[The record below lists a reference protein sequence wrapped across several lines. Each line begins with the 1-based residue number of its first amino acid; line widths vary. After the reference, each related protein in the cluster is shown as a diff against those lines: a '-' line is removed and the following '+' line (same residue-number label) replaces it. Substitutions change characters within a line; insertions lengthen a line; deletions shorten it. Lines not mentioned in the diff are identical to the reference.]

1 MHYSFSF
8 TNQIDQSFLL
18 AKFYQK
24 IHGWFVPENKSFFE
38 GLVVSCSA
46 IIDFLCFDSEKM
58 RYMLVHTFSVYCCL
72 FFTCILFRCWWSSRY
87 WCVSSDDCGYLRG
100 RIWVTDLITLFT
112 LLILSPCPYCWC
124 CWCRHCWCSHGFWC
138 FLVGNILSYFEY
150 LVAYS

>member
-58 RYMLVHTFSVYCCL
+58 RYMLVHTFSIYCCL
-72 FFTCILFRCWWSSRY
+72 FFTCFVVGDRA
-87 WCVSSDDCGYLRG
+87 D
-100 RIWVTDLITLFT
+100 TDVFHLTTVDICEAGFGS
-112 LLILSPCPYCWC
+112 LILSPCSYYWSY
-124 CWCRHCWCSHGFWC
+124 H
-138 FLVGNILSYFEY
+138 LVHIVG
-150 LVAYS
+150 VAGVDIVDAAMDFDVF